1 MTPTQH
7 YDAVVI
13 GAGQGGSPL
22 AGALAG
28 AGHET
33 AIIEREHV
41 GGTCINEGCTPTKTM
56 VASAKVAY
64 LDRRSAD
71 YGVQNGP
78 VAVDMVEVRRRKREL
93 VEIFRG
99 GSEQRIEDTE
109 NLDLIRGE
117 ARFTGPKELE
127 VRLNGG
133 ETVKISAENV
143 FINVGARPGGVPVDG
158 LDAVPAL
165 DSTAIMELDEVP
177 EHLLVLGGGYVG
189 IEFAQM
195 FRRFGSE
202 VTVVQRGPQLLA
214 REDADVAEAVAEIL
228 RGDDIEVLLGT
239 EAQSVRQ
246 DEGGGIRLTVNE
258 ADGEL
263 ALTGSHLLVAAGR
276 PPNTDRL
283 NLEAADVET
292 DKRGF
297 VKVNEKLETNVPGVY
312 ALGDV
317 KGGPAFTH
325 VSYND
330 YQVIE
335 ANLLDG
341 GDAAITDR
349 LVPYTVFMDPQLGR
363 VGLSEAEAREQ
374 GRDVRVA
381 SMPMAYV
388 ARALEMDESRGMM
401 KAVVDGGTGEILG
414 CAVLGIEGGEIMA
427 MIQIAMMGN
436 LPYTALRDGVFAHPT
451 LAESLNSLFATVDA

>member
-1 MTPTQH
+1 
-7 YDAVVI
+7 
-13 GAGQGGSPL
+13 
-22 AGALAG
+22 
-28 AGHET
+28 
-33 AIIEREHV
+33 
-41 GGTCINEGCTPTKTM
+41 
-56 VASAKVAY
+56 
-64 LDRRSAD
+64 
-71 YGVQNGP
+71 
-78 VAVDMVEVRRRKREL
+78 
-93 VEIFRG
+93 
-99 GSEQRIEDTE
+99 
-109 NLDLIRGE
+109 
-117 ARFTGPKELE
+117 
-127 VRLNGG
+127 
-133 ETVKISAENV
+133 
-143 FINVGARPGGVPVDG
+143 
-158 LDAVPAL
+158 
-165 DSTAIMELDEVP
+165 
-177 EHLLVLGGGYVG
+177 LLVLGGGYVG

>member
-1 MTPTQH
+1 MTQH

-13 GAGQGGSPL
+13 GSGQGGNPL

-28 AGHET
+28 AGRKT
-33 AIIEREHV
+33 AVIEREHV

-56 VASAKVAY
+56 VHSAKVAY

-78 VAVDMVEVRRRKREL
+78 VNVDMVEVRRRKREI
-93 VEIFRG
+93 VDTFRG
-99 GSEQRIEDTE
+99 GSEQRLEDAE
-109 NLDLIRGE
+109 NLHLIRGE

-127 VRLNGG
+127 VRLDGG
-133 ETVKISAENV
+133 ETLQVSAENV

-158 LDAVPAL
+158 LDAVPTL
-165 DSTAIMELDEVP
+165 DSTTIMELDEVP

-202 VTVVQRGPQLLA
+202 VTVVQRGPQLLS
-214 REDADVAEAVAEIL
+214 REDTDVAEAVAEIL
-228 RGDDIEVLLGT
+228 REDGVEVLLNT

-246 DEGGGIRLTVNE
+246 DESGGIRLTVNE
-258 ADGEL
+258 ADGERSL
-263 ALTGSHLLVAAGR
+263 SGSHLLVAAGR
-276 PPNTDRL
+276 PPNTDLL
-283 NLEAADVET
+283 NLEAAGVET

-297 VKVNEKLETNVPGVY
+297 VEVNERLETNVPGVY
-312 ALGDV
+312 ALGDA

-325 VSYND
+325 VSYDD
-330 YQVIE
+330 YRVIE
-335 ANLLDG
+335 ANLLNG
-341 GDAAITDR
+341 EDATITDR
-349 LVPYTVFMDPQLGR
+349 LVPYTVFIDPQLGR

-381 SMPMAYV
+381 SMPMSYV
-388 ARALEMDESRGMM
+388 PRALEVDESRGMM
-401 KAVVDGGTGEILG
+401 KAVVDGETGEIMG
-414 CAVLGIEGGEIMA
+414 CAILGIEGGEIMA
-427 MIQIAMMGN
+427 MIQIAMMGK

-451 LAESLNSLFATVDA
+451 LAESLNSLFATVEA

>member
-1 MTPTQH
+1 MAAQH

-13 GAGQGGSPL
+13 GSGQGGNPL

-28 AGHET
+28 AGRKT
-33 AIIEREHV
+33 AVIEREHV

-71 YGVQNGP
+71 YGVRNGP
-78 VAVDMVEVRRRKREL
+78 VNVDMVEVRRRKRAI
-93 VEIFRG
+93 VDTFRG
-99 GSEQRIEDTE
+99 GSEQRLEDAE
-109 NLDLIRGE
+109 NLELIRGE

-127 VRLNGG
+127 VRLDRG
-133 ETVKISAENV
+133 EAVRISAENV
-143 FINVGARPGGVPVDG
+143 FINVGARPGSVPVDG
-158 LDAVPAL
+158 LDAVPTL
-165 DSTAIMELDEVP
+165 DSTKIMELDEVP

-202 VTVVQRGPQLLA
+202 VTVVQRGPQLLS

-228 RGDDIEVLLGT
+228 HGDGVEVLLDT
-239 EAQSVRQ
+239 EAQGVRQ
-246 DEGGGIRLTVNE
+246 DESGGIRLTVNE
-258 ADGEL
+258 AAGERTL
-263 ALTGSHLLVAAGR
+263 SGSHLLVAAGR
-276 PPNTDRL
+276 PPNTDLL
-283 NLEAADVET
+283 NLEAAGIET
-292 DKRGF
+292 DERGF
-297 VKVNEKLETNVPGVY
+297 VEVNERLETNVPGVY
-312 ALGDV
+312 ALGDA

-325 VSYND
+325 ISYDD
-330 YQVIE
+330 YRVIE
-335 ANLLDG
+335 ANLLNG
-341 GDAAITDR
+341 ANATIADR
-349 LVPYTVFMDPQLGR
+349 LVPYTVFIDPQLGR

-381 SMPMAYV
+381 SIPMSYV
-388 ARALEMDESRGMM
+388 PRALEMDESRGMM
-401 KAVVDGGTGEILG
+401 KAVIDGETSEILG
-414 CAVLGIEGGEIMA
+414 CAILGVEGGEIMA

-451 LAESLNSLFATVDA
+451 LAESLNKLFATVDE